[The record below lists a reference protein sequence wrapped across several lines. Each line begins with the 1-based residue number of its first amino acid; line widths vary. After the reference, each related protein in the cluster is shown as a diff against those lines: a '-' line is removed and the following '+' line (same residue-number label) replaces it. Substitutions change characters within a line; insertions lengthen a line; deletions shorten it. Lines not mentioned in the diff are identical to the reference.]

1 MFVPVEERWDSH
13 DHLEDEDAKRPP
25 VNGEVVAVSYEHLG
39 GQVLGSAAERVSQL
53 TLLDELGQ
61 AEVGHKEVTVF
72 ANKHIF
78 RLEITI
84 DDTLRMEMSEGKRNL
99 CRKELGLVLGEHAH
113 LDKMTEELA
122 TFDKF
127 HQEVDAVLVLEH
139 VLHVNQERMVNLA
152 EDVLLKLDVLHLFV
166 LEDDVLADDLHGVR
180 LLGRLVLNKED
191 FAECSLTYHLLY
203 GEIRQRGGRIVF
215 AREQGCGSTR
225 HRLAHLC
232 VV

>member
-84 DDTLRMEMSEGKRNL
+84 DDTLRMKMSEGKRNL

-139 VLHVNQERMVNLA
+139 VLHVNQKRMVNLA

-180 LLGRLVLNKED
+180 LLGR
-191 FAECSLTYHLLY
+191 
-203 GEIRQRGGRIVF
+203 
-215 AREQGCGSTR
+215 
-225 HRLAHLC
+225 
-232 VV
+232 

>member
-61 AEVGHKEVTVF
+61 AEVGHKEVTYQSACRLDTNRIYLMALTVF

-84 DDTLRMEMSEGKRNL
+84 DDTLRMKMSEGKRNL

-139 VLHVNQERMVNLA
+139 VLHVNQKRMVNLA

-180 LLGRLVLNKED
+180 LLGR
-191 FAECSLTYHLLY
+191 
-203 GEIRQRGGRIVF
+203 
-215 AREQGCGSTR
+215 
-225 HRLAHLC
+225 
-232 VV
+232 